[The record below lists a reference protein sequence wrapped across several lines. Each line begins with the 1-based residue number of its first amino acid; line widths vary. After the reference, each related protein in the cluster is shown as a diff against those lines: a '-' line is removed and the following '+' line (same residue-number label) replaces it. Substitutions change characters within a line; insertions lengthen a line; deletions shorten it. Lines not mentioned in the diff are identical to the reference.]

1 MGEGEALNNL
11 YFNHL
16 KANLGGVRNHYRK
29 MRGSRT
35 RKLVLGLPSIYMT

>member
-11 YFNHL
+11 HFNHL

-29 MRGSRT
+29 MRGST